1 MNAMYN
7 VSYGL
12 YIVTAK
18 TNKINGCVA
27 NTLVQHTTSP
37 NQITITLNKSNH
49 TTEMIRET
57 KVFNVSMLD
66 VSATF
71 DIIKRFGFSSGK
83 DTDKFEG
90 FDGYKIADNNVPYIS
105 VQTNAYISCEV
116 TAEIDMGTHIMFIA
130 NVLKEEVLS
139 SNESLTYAEYHK
151 SVKPKTEAKKGV
163 WVCKICGY
171 VYEGEELPADFICP
185 ICKHGAEDFERR

>member
-1 MNAMYN
+1 M
-7 VSYGL
+7 
-12 YIVTAK
+12 
-18 TNKINGCVA
+18 
-27 NTLVQHTTSP
+27 
-37 NQITITLNKSNH
+37 
-49 TTEMIRET
+49 
-57 KVFNVSMLD
+57 
-66 VSATF
+66 SATF

-83 DTDKFEG
+83 DIDKFEG
-90 FDGYKIADNNVPYIS
+90 FDGYKMADNNVPYIS
-105 VQTNAYISCEV
+105 AQTNAYISCEV